1 MKGLKW
7 KRFAKLG
14 VLLTSLL
21 ATFVICSGVEAKSAT
36 NFGIS
41 DIRDSDGNWHSVP
54 DGSVNKDEVL
64 VTGGVAESRY
74 NGLRF
79 VKYLDWGTGKYFS
92 GHAKLNIT
100 FRASSAADDTYNYT
114 FDSNNTGY
122 NVSCGLGA
130 LGTSQKS
137 FSISNFNV
145 TYLGRSVSGSYSY
158 YGMLWEWDFTGES
171 NISMSG
177 SYDAYCQLEKTGRFL
192 KIQYSKTNVYYENTN
207 LTFEITVDES
217 ADAVNRVNSSVQE
230 VNRSVQEVNDSINDL
245 NDTINQQ
252 NQQDNQDR
260 QDLENAQSDA
270 DSSADDSASQAE
282 STGTTLLQA
291 FTDFVGALTSA
302 SPSDCSI
309 NFNIMGYIN
318 GGNVN
323 LCQLS
328 LPPAFQTIGTLLLI
342 GFCVP
347 LSIATAR
354 KIISLFRSFQ
364 S

>member
-41 DIRDSDGNWHSVP
+41 DIRDSDGTWHSVP

-158 YGMLWEWDFTGES
+158 YGMLWEWDFAGES
-171 NISMSG
+171 NNSMSG

-192 KIQYSKTNVYYENTN
+192 KVQYSKTNVYYENTN

-230 VNRSVQEVNDSINDL
+230 VNRSVQEVNDSINNL

-270 DSSADDSASQAE
+270 DSSADDSAEAVSNA
-282 STGTTLLQA
+282 SDSLL
-291 FTDFVGALTSA
+291 V
-302 SPSDCSI
+302 
-309 NFNIMGYIN
+309 IMGNFIDIVLHPPSKN
-318 GGNVN
+318 CKIDADMGHMDLGEID
-323 LCQLS
+323 LCQLPV
-328 LPPAFQTIGTLLLI
+328 PPAVGTIATVLLI
-342 GFCVP
+342 GLLIPFV
-347 LSIATAR
+347 
-354 KIISLFRSFQ
+354 ISLINTFLSLLKGATQ
-364 S
+364 